1 MTPLPRRTP
10 GLFADGT
17 PALACSSVLSVLS
30 VVFSLTLAFAP
41 RDAAAWTGTVTHV
54 TDGDTVWVRAGS
66 ARPVSVRLLGIDA
79 PERCQAGGPE
89 ATAALTSR
97 VLRRE
102 VDVDARAVDRYG
114 RVVAVVTLRGDD
126 LGAWLVDGG
135 HAWSP
140 GFRRAPGPY
149 DAQERRARA
158 AHRGLFAGSAPV
170 EPSRFRRDH
179 GPCERPPGRR
189 QPATKR

>member
-1 MTPLPRRTP
+1 MTSPVFRT
-10 GLFADGT
+10 GGVAAALLLAVLTG
-17 PALACSSVLSVLS
+17 PAS
-30 VVFSLTLAFAP
+30 
-41 RDAAAWTGTVTHV
+41 AWTGTVTHV

-66 ARPVSVRLLGIDA
+66 ARPVSVRLQGIDA

-89 ATAALTSR
+89 ATAALTAR

-126 LGAWLVDGG
+126 LGAWLVEGG

-149 DAQERRARA
+149 AAQERRARA
-158 AHRGLFAGSAPV
+158 AHRGLFASEAAI

-179 GPCERPPGRR
+179 GPCDRAAGRR

>member
-1 MTPLPRRTP
+1 MTPFSRCTP
-10 GLFADGT
+10 GA
-17 PALACSSVLSVLS
+17 PAGVASAFVLS
-30 VVFSLTLAFAP
+30 VVCAFALAFTPTRA
-41 RDAAAWTGTVTHV
+41 DAWTGTVTHV

-89 ATAALTSR
+89 ATAALSAR

-102 VDVDARAVDRYG
+102 VNVDAQAVDRYG

-126 LGAWLVDGG
+126 LGAWLVGAG

-149 DAQERRARA
+149 AAQQRRARA
-158 AHRGLFAGSAPV
+158 ARRGLFASSVAI

-179 GPCERPPGRR
+179 GPCERPAGRR